1 MMFTSSLS
9 SSSSLSGAVLNSR
22 SRFGGT
28 ALKGGAS
35 LGTAKGGASTASR
48 LLSSLPS
55 SLESPLLCRGDC
67 CKMASMSQPHFF
79 GSANEDARFRFAF
92 SKAFTFSGP
101 PWPSASF
108 NSAAR

>member
-1 MMFTSSLS
+1 MFTSSSS

-35 LGTAKGGASTASR
+35 LGAEKGGASAAAG

-55 SLESPLLCRGDC
+55 SSESPLLCRGDC
-67 CKMASMSQPHFF
+67 CKMVLKSRPLFF
-79 GSANEDARFRFAF
+79 GSADEDARFYFAF
-92 SKAFTFSGP
+92 SKAFAFSGP